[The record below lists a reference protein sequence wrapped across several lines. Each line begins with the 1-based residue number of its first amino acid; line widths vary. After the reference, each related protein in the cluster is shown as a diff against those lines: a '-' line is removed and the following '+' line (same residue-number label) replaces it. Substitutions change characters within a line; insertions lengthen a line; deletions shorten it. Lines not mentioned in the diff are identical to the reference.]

1 MENKKGLIGAVGE
14 KVKSIR
20 RELVLINVALIA
32 LGVLMMAFPGQST
45 DIICRGIGVALSIW
59 GAVRIISY
67 FAGAER
73 IVLGS
78 FGLVQGAVLLG
89 FGICFLVRPGVLAA
103 FLTIALAIILLAAGV
118 MKLQYAL
125 EMSSLQVRFWW
136 IELIGAILMVVLGVI
151 AFFSPFAAAE
161 TLMIFLGASCVVSGV
176 WDLVSVA
183 ALSAQVRKA
192 RNQAQQMREDA
203 RRQADAVEAEFYRD
217 EQ

>member
-1 MENKKGLIGAVGE
+1 MKGKNDLIGAVGE

-20 RELVLINVALIA
+20 RELVLINIALIA
-32 LGVLMMAFPGQST
+32 LGVLMMVYPGQST
-45 DIICRGIGVALSIW
+45 AIICRCIGAALSIW

-67 FAGAER
+67 FTGAER
-73 IVLGS
+73 VVLGS

-89 FGICFLVRPGVLAA
+89 FGICFLARPGVLAA

-136 IELIGAILMVVLGVI
+136 IELIGALLMVVLGVI
-151 AFFSPFAAAE
+151 AFVSPFAAAE
-161 TLMIFLGASCVVSGV
+161 TLMIFLGASCAVSGV

-183 ALSAQVRKA
+183 ALSAQVSKA
-192 RNQAQQMREDA
+192 KSQAQQMEEDA
-203 RRQADAVEAEFYRD
+203 RRQADAMEADFYRED
-217 EQ
+217 N

>member
-1 MENKKGLIGAVGE
+1 MEDKKGLIGAVGE

-20 RELVLINVALIA
+20 RELVLINVTLIA
-32 LGVLMMAFPGQST
+32 LGVLMMVFPGQST
-45 DIICRGIGVALSIW
+45 DIICRCIGAALSIW

-73 IVLGS
+73 VVLGS

-89 FGICFLVRPGVLAA
+89 FGICFLARPGVLAA

-203 RRQADAVEAEFYRD
+203 RRQADAVEAEFYKED
-217 EQ
+217 

>member
-45 DIICRGIGVALSIW
+45 DIICRCIGVALSIW

-136 IELIGAILMVVLGVI
+136 IELIGAILMVVLGVT

>member
-32 LGVLMMAFPGQST
+32 LGVLMMAFPCQST
-45 DIICRGIGVALSIW
+45 DIICRCIGVALSIW